1 MVRPL
6 HVVVSAPDQFPTPLS
21 KLLDSTV
28 VSNRR
33 LQEEGLGLGL
43 GDRGDGVGL
52 TEGDTV
58 RLAVAVVDGVT
69 DGVAEAVCDPDSE
82 IELVAELL
90 SEGDTVDVALAVNEA
105 VAVDDWDV
113 DCVELSD
120 AVEVGLADADT
131 DGVCDGVCDGDPLED
146 SLTED
151 DPVLDDDNDVEP
163 LVVGV
168 MDGVVDVVGE
178 LETQA
183 PKPVCTDTS
192 SMPRPAMKIDV
203 AMLHCTVSTRV
214 LPEWYKSIM
223 MVRLVSEPHPAGLF
237 FGLSG
242 APQSGVDGKV
252 VYPVVN
258 LLNVPMAAPSTST
271 LNVSLV
277 AQPSMAIAV
286 RDTRT
291 MECVGRSVTRTSAV

>member
-28 VSNRR
+28 LSNRR

-52 TEGDTV
+52 TEGDTL

-82 IELVAELL
+82 AELVADLL

-113 DCVELSD
+113 DGVELSD
-120 AVEVGLADADT
+120 AVEVGLADPDT

-146 SLTED
+146 SLNED
-151 DPVLDDDNDVEP
+151 DPVLDGVTD
-163 LVVGV
+163 VVGL
-168 MDGVVDVVGE
+168 VVGE
-178 LETQA
+178 LETHA

-291 MECVGRSVTRTSAV
+291 MECAGRSVTRTSAV